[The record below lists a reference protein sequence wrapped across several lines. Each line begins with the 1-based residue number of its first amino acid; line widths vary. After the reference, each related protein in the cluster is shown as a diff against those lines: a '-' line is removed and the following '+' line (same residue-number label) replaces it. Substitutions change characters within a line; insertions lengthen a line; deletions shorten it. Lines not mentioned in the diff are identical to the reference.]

1 MALTKITGLVQ
12 GEHDHPSA
20 APRNGALDTADIKY
34 DKNGK
39 VAYAQVVIEEVND
52 DGKVHFYPVIA
63 RNDVAAALA
72 AAQWT
77 TVTVYAT
84 SERMSD
90 GRWTKPR
97 VIEVTTPA
105 EEELLAGK

>member
-12 GEHDHPSA
+12 GKHSHAKA
-20 APRNGALDTADIKY
+20 APREGALDTADITY
-34 DKNGK
+34 TEAG
-39 VAYAQVVIEEVND
+39 VPTYAQVVIEEVND
-52 DGKVHFYPVIA
+52 EGKVHFYPVIA
-63 RNDVAAALA
+63 RGDAAVALA

-77 TVTVYAT
+77 KVTVFAT

-97 VIEVTTPA
+97 VVEVQTET
-105 EEELLAGK
+105 E